1 MSNMNNNDRGR
12 ITGMPGTETTVK
24 LYPQRLGVRMRN
36 NIIRML
42 ENRVLTGGW
51 SSKSRQIAQAL
62 AIDNGLQVGS
72 NNWNGLRVLGLTAK
86 AAPLIKEVVHADW
99 TAWLLEQPSY
109 RNGYYKEQ
117 HDKAMARIDAVD
129 QNFYITMHDKES
141 IRKVVEILS
150 DHTSQ
155 ELKDKAKQ
163 VANLLRGTE
172 PIHLITFK
180 E

>member
-36 NIIRML
+36 STIRML
-42 ENRVLTGGW
+42 ENRALTGGW

-62 AIDNGLQVGS
+62 AVKNGLQLSVCHWGAIY
-72 NNWNGLRVLGLTAK
+72 VLGLSAT
-86 AAPLIKEVVHADW
+86 AAPLIREIVHADW
-99 TAWLLEQPSY
+99 TAWLLENSSY
-109 RNGYYKEQ
+109 RVAYYRDK
-117 HDKAMARIDAVD
+117 HDQALAHIDAVD
-129 QNFYITMHDKES
+129 QDFYVNMYDKDS
-141 IRKVVEILS
+141 IRKVVEILA

-172 PIHLITFK
+172 PIEIITFK